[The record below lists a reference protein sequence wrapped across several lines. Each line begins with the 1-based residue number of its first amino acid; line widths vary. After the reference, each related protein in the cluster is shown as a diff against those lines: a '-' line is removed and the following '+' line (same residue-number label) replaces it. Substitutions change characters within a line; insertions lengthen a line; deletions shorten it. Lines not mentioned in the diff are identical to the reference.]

1 MQQTT
6 LYSPSLLIFV
16 QRDSSRVRAFSS
28 SAIPQRLASPREYR
42 AVKPSWRAVSPV
54 NLVSFVRHSPSSVV
68 LPTDQARCRFCLMQD
83 NLRTI
88 SLIALVAAPVIA
100 GLTLSA
106 QAANVVAQELKQG
119 STEPPYFQ
127 VPKDQHHAAMQL
139 AVKEAR
145 KTVEKFITALEHPG
159 PGQQDFEVKKP
170 FIQGNQVEHI
180 WLSDVRFIGKRFQ
193 GRIDNQPRKI
203 GGLKVGQI
211 VSVSPRDISDWLYI
225 DNGKLV
231 GGYTVR
237 VHYNELSPQ
246 QKQEFDR
253 QANFKIERP

>member
-119 STEPPYFQ
+119 STEPPRHY
-127 VPKDQHHAAMQL
+127 PLDGSGRTCDIIA
-139 AVKEAR
+139 
-145 KTVEKFITALEHPG
+145 TTLEHDQSPPSRG
-159 PGQQDFEVKKP
+159 
-170 FIQGNQVEHI
+170 
-180 WLSDVRFIGKRFQ
+180 RF
-193 GRIDNQPRKI
+193 
-203 GGLKVGQI
+203 
-211 VSVSPRDISDWLYI
+211 
-225 DNGKLV
+225 
-231 GGYTVR
+231 
-237 VHYNELSPQ
+237 
-246 QKQEFDR
+246 
-253 QANFKIERP
+253 